1 MIAAVTTIATATNE
15 PGWPP
20 LGLLVGAVR
29 RRLKQAVDVRARA
42 LGLSPQQFWVV
53 MALAE
58 MDGPSLG
65 ALAARQHMDPPT
77 ASRVLTTLVRRGLAR
92 IAPHPSD
99 RRRAVLALTPRGRAL
114 AARVRP
120 IGLEIRAV
128 VERGFGPEDKS
139 HLRAALTRMLE
150 NLERFDPREGTASPA
165 PRGLRRVAGER
176 GGR

>member
-1 MIAAVTTIATATNE
+1 MIATARNDA
-15 PGWPP
+15 GWPP

-58 MDGPSLG
+58 MEGPSLG

-92 IAPHPSD
+92 IAAHPTD

-120 IGLEIRAV
+120 IALEVRAA
-128 VERGFGPEDKS
+128 VERGFAPEEKS
-139 HLRAALTRMLE
+139 RLRAGLTRMLE
-150 NLERFDPREGTASPA
+150 NLERFDPRQGAATPA
-165 PRGLRRVAGER
+165 PRTLRRVAGEH
-176 GGR
+176 GR